1 MWCLP
6 ALRWTVHALRP
17 LARQEA
23 SRLWPSDAAVTHQLA
38 GRIMSHG
45 AEHRL
50 APALL
55 DAAALFTSLASGREG
70 QAWAGLRDGPGP
82 DSAGMPAAYHTLTAM
97 QPSWVGALPGVF
109 NDAIEACDWSDR
121 DALFH
126 GLRRL
131 ACAVHVHVHHR
142 APTARTRHTQHILY
156 PLHAHRDGVLRRPR
170 RLARAHDYRMAGL
183 SPMHMLYYPFAAGE
197 AAGAV
202 LRAHRHSARQLLAA
216 AAAAAPVVGPPMLGA
231 SGARRL
237 RVAYVMADWR
247 EHITLRLLAAVLG
260 IHDATRMQV

>member
-1 MWCLP
+1 MLAIHSARTRAYPLVVGRRVSMHAVHLLKTGASLEAAEEAARRAITLQPQDALAYVALGALADAPEGVRLLQVASRCALSPCTLSLCTLSRCKSLAPSSESHPAPCWPRCLSRIP
-6 ALRWTVHALRP
+6 IRWTVLTLRP

-55 DAAALFTSLASGREG
+55 DAAALFTSLAGREG
-70 QAWAGLRDGPGP
+70 QAWAGLRDGPAT
-82 DSAGMPAAYHTLTAM
+82 DSSGMPAAYRTLTAM

-131 ACAVHVHVHHR
+131 ACAC
-142 APTARTRHTQHILY
+142 A
-156 PLHAHRDGVLRRPR
+156 
-170 RLARAHDYRMAGL
+170 
-183 SPMHMLYYPFAAGE
+183 
-197 AAGAV
+197 
-202 LRAHRHSARQLLAA
+202 
-216 AAAAAPVVGPPMLGA
+216 
-231 SGARRL
+231 
-237 RVAYVMADWR
+237 
-247 EHITLRLLAAVLG
+247 
-260 IHDATRMQV
+260 

>member
-1 MWCLP
+1 MLA
-6 ALRWTVHALRP
+6 ALSFPHPIRWTVLTLGP

-23 SRLWPSDAAVTHQLA
+23 SRLWPADAAVTHQLA

-55 DAAALFTSLASGREG
+55 DAAALFTSLAGREG
-70 QAWAGLRDGPGP
+70 QAWAGLRDGPAT
-82 DSAGMPAAYHTLTAM
+82 DSSGMPAAYSTLTAM

-131 ACAVHVHVHHR
+131 ACAC
-142 APTARTRHTQHILY
+142 A
-156 PLHAHRDGVLRRPR
+156 
-170 RLARAHDYRMAGL
+170 
-183 SPMHMLYYPFAAGE
+183 
-197 AAGAV
+197 
-202 LRAHRHSARQLLAA
+202 
-216 AAAAAPVVGPPMLGA
+216 
-231 SGARRL
+231 
-237 RVAYVMADWR
+237 
-247 EHITLRLLAAVLG
+247 
-260 IHDATRMQV
+260 

>member
-1 MWCLP
+1 MDRAHLG
-6 ALRWTVHALRP
+6 P

-23 SRLWPSDAAVTHQLA
+23 CRLWPADAAVTHQLA

-55 DAAALFTSLASGREG
+55 DAAALFTSLATGREG
-70 QAWAGLRDGPGP
+70 QAWAGLRDGPAT
-82 DSAGMPAAYHTLTAM
+82 DSSGMPAAYRTLTAM

-131 ACAVHVHVHHR
+131 ACAC
-142 APTARTRHTQHILY
+142 A
-156 PLHAHRDGVLRRPR
+156 
-170 RLARAHDYRMAGL
+170 
-183 SPMHMLYYPFAAGE
+183 
-197 AAGAV
+197 
-202 LRAHRHSARQLLAA
+202 
-216 AAAAAPVVGPPMLGA
+216 
-231 SGARRL
+231 
-237 RVAYVMADWR
+237 
-247 EHITLRLLAAVLG
+247 
-260 IHDATRMQV
+260 

>member
-1 MWCLP
+1 
-6 ALRWTVHALRP
+6 
-17 LARQEA
+17 
-23 SRLWPSDAAVTHQLA
+23 
-38 GRIMSHG
+38 MSHG

-55 DAAALFTSLASGREG
+55 DAVTLFSSLASGRER
-70 QAWAGLRDGPGP
+70 WLEEVRDG
-82 DSAGMPAAYHTLTAM
+82 AGAGFSTAYGTLTVM

-131 ACAVHVHVHHR
+131 ARALHVHHCVI
-142 APTARTRHTQHILY
+142 TACDALRMHLACAS
-156 PLHAHRDGVLRRPR
+156 HAHHNGVFHRPR
-170 RLARAHDYRMAGL
+170 RLARAHDYQMAGL

-216 AAAAAPVVGPPMLGA
+216 AAAAAPVAGPPMLGA

>member
-1 MWCLP
+1 MHAVHLLKTGASLEAAEEAARRAITLQP
-6 ALRWTVHALRP
+6 QDALAYVALGALADAPEGVRLLQVASRCALSPCTLSPCTLSCCKILAPSSESHAAPCWPRCRCRIPIRWTVLTLGP

-23 SRLWPSDAAVTHQLA
+23 SRLWPADAAVTHQLA

-55 DAAALFTSLASGREG
+55 DAAALFTSLATGREG
-70 QAWAGLRDGPGP
+70 QAWAGLRDGPATG
-82 DSAGMPAAYHTLTAM
+82 SSGMPAAYRTLTAM

-131 ACAVHVHVHHR
+131 ACAC
-142 APTARTRHTQHILY
+142 A
-156 PLHAHRDGVLRRPR
+156 
-170 RLARAHDYRMAGL
+170 
-183 SPMHMLYYPFAAGE
+183 
-197 AAGAV
+197 
-202 LRAHRHSARQLLAA
+202 
-216 AAAAAPVVGPPMLGA
+216 
-231 SGARRL
+231 
-237 RVAYVMADWR
+237 
-247 EHITLRLLAAVLG
+247 
-260 IHDATRMQV
+260 